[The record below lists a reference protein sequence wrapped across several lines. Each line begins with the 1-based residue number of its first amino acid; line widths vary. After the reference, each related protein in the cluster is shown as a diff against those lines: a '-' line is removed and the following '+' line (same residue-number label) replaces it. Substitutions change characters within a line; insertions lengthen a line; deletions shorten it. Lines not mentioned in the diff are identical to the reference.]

1 LRFLAL
7 AILFS
12 TTIFA
17 ISINESLLKIHAT
30 LVPKISLMDYDF
42 KTKVIDNKIV
52 IVLYYEK
59 SEYKSAIYLKNK
71 IKTKYANGINGY
83 AIKCKLVKYT
93 DAKVIKANIIYLF
106 PSKKENILKVT
117 NFAKEVKA
125 LTFAYLEDY
134 LIDDIMI
141 SVKIGSRVKPIINLS
156 SIKRNQ
162 ICLRPILVKISEIY
176 TSNSDKK

>member
-1 LRFLAL
+1 MFRFLAL
-7 AILFS
+7 AIFFS
-12 TTIFA
+12 STIFA

-42 KTKVIDNKIV
+42 KAKAIDNKII
-52 IVLYYEK
+52 IVLYYDNT
-59 SEYKSAIYLKNK
+59 EYKSAIYLKNK
-71 IKTKYANGINGY
+71 IELKYENGINGY
-83 AIKCKLVKYT
+83 TINCKLVNYT

-134 LIDDIMI
+134 LVDDIMI

-156 SIKRNQ
+156 SIKANK

-176 TSNSDKK
+176 TSSEKK